1 MIVLQICYAGI
12 NIISKLAMQSGMNPL
27 VLLTYRQIFGTLAI
41 APFAF
46 FTERY
51 PYPYIFIYIYIFS
64 SHYIYPCFFILSL
77 LWVSF
82 FFVYFFEERSSKKNK
97 KSIFLGLLACIYGHC
112 SYTTFFVCLLVKIHV
127 ISSRKQK
134 VYLFMYYLYI
144 LFGAGKPGQR
154 LLLQF

>member
-1 MIVLQICYAGI
+1 MFLY
-12 NIISKLAMQSGMNPL
+12 S
-27 VLLTYRQIFGTLAI
+27 
-41 APFAF
+41 F
-46 FTERY
+46 FVMG
-51 PYPYIFIYIYIFS
+51 F
-64 SHYIYPCFFILSL
+64 
-77 LWVSF
+77 F